1 VVGCRAPLA
10 RQAVTICPYCGN
22 ELEYIN
28 SVSSR
33 FFRWWEMNGSEQ
45 DAVTE
50 THFCKRCKLNI
61 DLTLPVTV
69 YPVEP
74 DEEE

>member
-1 VVGCRAPLA
+1 
-10 RQAVTICPYCGN
+10 
-22 ELEYIN
+22 
-28 SVSSR
+28 
-33 FFRWWEMNGSEQ
+33 MNGSEQ